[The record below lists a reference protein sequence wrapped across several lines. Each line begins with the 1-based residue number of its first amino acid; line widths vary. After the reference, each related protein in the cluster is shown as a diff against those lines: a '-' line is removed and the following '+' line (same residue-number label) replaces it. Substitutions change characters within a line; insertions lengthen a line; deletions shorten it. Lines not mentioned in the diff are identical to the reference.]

1 MSRPEVAIYTD
12 GACRPNPGPGGWAA
26 ILQWEGRERVL
37 TGGHADTT
45 NNRMELQAAIA
56 GLHALKQ
63 PSFVDLYTDSTYL
76 QRGITEW
83 LASWVARG
91 WRKADRKPVQNADL
105 WRQLHELVGEHEVQ
119 WHWVHAHSGNTQNER
134 VDSLAYAA
142 IERFQKVS

>member
-1 MSRPEVAIYTD
+1 MPRPEVTIYTD

-26 ILQWEGRERVL
+26 ILQWKGREQVL
-37 TGGHADTT
+37 TGGHAGTT

-56 GLHALKQ
+56 GLHALRQ
-63 PSFVDLYTDSTYL
+63 PSLVDLYTDSTYL

-83 LASWVARG
+83 LASWLARG

-105 WRQLHELVGEHEVQ
+105 WRQLHELIGEHEVH
-119 WHWVHAHSGNTQNER
+119 WHWVQAHSGNMQNER

-142 IERFQKVS
+142 IERFQKVG